1 MAQYLRISK
10 VVRSFYESIS
20 YSDKV
25 SFKVVSWIFFIMHR
39 EYGTVVF
46 FVAKFYQKRSK
57 MAEKEQQLYLWFLSK
72 FGYNN

>member
-25 SFKVVSWIFFIMHR
+25 SFKVVSWIFLSCTESM
-39 EYGTVVF
+39 G
-46 FVAKFYQKRSK
+46 
-57 MAEKEQQLYLWFLSK
+57 LWFFFRSQILSK
-72 FGYNN
+72 TVKDGGEGTTTLLMVFK

>member
-25 SFKVVSWIFFIMHR
+25 GFKVVSWIFFIMHR

-46 FVAKFYQKRSK
+46 FRS
-57 MAEKEQQLYLWFLSK
+57 QILSK
-72 FGYNN
+72 TVKDGGEGTTTLLMVFKQIWLQ